1 MRLRSQVPQEERNA
15 EINRK
20 KAEKEE
26 KLNRPLLG
34 YNGKIVYANNLIECA
49 MACHDLLNMA
59 IVCMEET
66 FVVGF
71 DMEWPFSFKTGS
83 GRTSLIQIS
92 PKLEVC
98 YLLHLPELKKLPKGL
113 FELLHHPKIRLAGVN
128 VKNDVRK
135 LSRDY
140 KGFNAEKLVDSCI
153 DVGVLAN
160 SVLPCKKRWSMES
173 LVDHVLRMKINKDN
187 NVRMSKWH
195 VVPLNENQITYA
207 AIDGYASLRLYL
219 ELMTLKATLK
229 NNIDDMPA

>member
-1 MRLRSQVPQEERNA
+1 MRLRSQVPQAERDA

-59 IVCMEET
+59 IACTEET

-83 GRTSLIQIS
+83 GKTSLIQIS
-92 PKLEVC
+92 PNLEVC

-113 FELLHHPKIRLAGVN
+113 FEFLHHPKIQLAGIN
-128 VKNDVRK
+128 IKNDVRK

-140 KGFNAEKLVDSCI
+140 KGFNTDKLVDSCVDI
-153 DVGVLAN
+153 GVLAN
-160 SVLPCKKRWSMES
+160 NILPCKQRWSMES
-173 LVDHVLRMKINKDN
+173 LVDRVLCMKINKDN
-187 NVRMSKWH
+187 KVRMSKWQ
-195 VVPLNENQITYA
+195 VVPLDENQMTYA

-219 ELMTLKATLK
+219 ELKALDVTLKK
-229 NNIDDMPA
+229 KIDISI